1 MISKDGYQVALPDD
15 LASPRVKLVYF
26 TILVMDGATVSDLQY
41 RLKLP
46 KLTLLPILTSLT
58 ANDHIQR
65 TENEY
70 VCQ

>member
-1 MISKDGYQVALPDD
+1 MISKDGYQVSLPDD
-15 LASPRVKLVYF
+15 LGSPRVKLVYF

-46 KLTLLPILTSLT
+46 KLTLLPILTSLA

-65 TENEY
+65 TEGEY
-70 VCQ
+70 VCK

>member
-1 MISKDGYQVALPDD
+1 MMSIDSRRVALPDD

-26 TILVMDGATVSDLQY
+26 TILLMDGATVSDLQY

-46 KLTLLPILTSLT
+46 KLTLLPILSSLA

-65 TENEY
+65 TEGEY

>member
-1 MISKDGYQVALPDD
+1 MMSITDHHTALPDD
-15 LASPRVKLVYF
+15 LVSPRVKLVYV
-26 TILVMDGATVSDLQY
+26 TILVMDGATVSELQH